1 LIMKKALRHLICAF
15 ALLLAGMQLTAQAPA
30 RISIQGTLKN
40 SDGASV
46 ADGTYAVKFRLY
58 REEMGGTHL
67 WEEEAAVEVVGGI
80 YSHYLGSVVPLDGAD
95 FSGTLFLGVR
105 IGNFEFIPRTEMTY
119 APYTFASNISQKVVC
134 SGAVGDIKYSI
145 LNPSQFAA
153 VNGDCW
159 VPLDG
164 RPMAGSDL
172 LAQITG
178 LNTLPDV
185 GGAFL
190 RAQEFPNSPDRDPG
204 RTSGSQVGT
213 VQTDELKSHNHN
225 VTDPG
230 HKHGSGGL
238 GYAGGSLGGG
248 TPIANGQLTQLA
260 WNMSNATTGITIAAA
275 GGAET
280 RPVNMNF
287 WVYIRI
293 N

>member
-1 LIMKKALRHLICAF
+1 MKKVLRHLVCAF

-80 YSHYLGSVVPLDGAD
+80 YSHYLGSVVPLEGAD

-119 APYTFASNISQKVVC
+119 APYTFASNIAQKVVC

-145 LNPSQFAA
+145 LNPSQFAE

-213 VQTDELKSHNHN
+213 VQADEFKSHNHPI
-225 VTDPG
+225 TDPG
-230 HKHGSGGL
+230 HNHSYTDRYRNTTISDDANDRGV
-238 GYAGGSLGGG
+238 GG
-248 TPIANGQLTQLA
+248 TNLDSSSHTTG
-260 WNMSNATTGITIAAA
+260 NRTTGITINNA

>member
-1 LIMKKALRHLICAF
+1 MRNALHYLACAF
-15 ALLLAGMQLTAQAPA
+15 TLFLAVAQLTAQAPA
-30 RISIQGTLKN
+30 RISIQGTLKS

-80 YSHYLGSVVPLDGAD
+80 YSHYLGSVVPLEGAD
-95 FSGTLFLGVR
+95 FSSTLFLGVR

-119 APYTFASNISQKVVC
+119 APYTFASNVAQKVVC

-145 LNPSQFAA
+145 LNPTQFAA

-164 RPMAGSDL
+164 RAMSDADL
-172 LAQITG
+172 LKQITG
-178 LNTLPDV
+178 FANLPDV
-185 GGAFL
+185 GGTFL
-190 RAQEFPNSPDRDPG
+190 RAQEFSGSPDRDPG
-204 RTSGSQVGT
+204 RTSGSEVGT
-213 VQTDELKSHNHN
+213 LQADDFKSHRH
-225 VTDPG
+225 TISDPG
-230 HKHGSGGL
+230 HSHSYVDRFRNTTISDDANDRGV
-238 GYAGGSLGGG
+238 AGTNLD
-248 TPIANGQLTQLA
+248 
-260 WNMSNATTGITIAAA
+260 SNSYSTGNSTTGITINNT

>member
-1 LIMKKALRHLICAF
+1 MKKALRHLVCVF
-15 ALLLAGMQLTAQAPA
+15 ALLAAGMQLTAQAPA

-80 YSHYLGSVVPLDGAD
+80 YSHYLGSVVPLEGAD

-119 APYTFASNISQKVVC
+119 APYTFASNIAQKVVC

-145 LNPSQFAA
+145 LNPTQFAA

-164 RPMAGSDL
+164 RPMAGGTL

-178 LNTLPDV
+178 LTTLPDV

-190 RAQEFPNSPDRDPG
+190 RAQEFPNSPNRDPG
-204 RTSGSQVGT
+204 RTSGSQVGV
-213 VQTDELKSHNHN
+213 VQADDFKRHNHSIN
-225 VTDPG
+225 DPG
-230 HKHGSGGL
+230 HSHSGGAFWPS
-238 GYAGGSLGGG
+238 GNWPAQNQGAGDEDYTRFTNTGS
-248 TPIANGQLTQLA
+248 
-260 WNMSNATTGITIAAA
+260 STTGITINNN
-275 GGAET
+275 GGDET

>member
-1 LIMKKALRHLICAF
+1 MKKALRHLICAF

-119 APYTFASNISQKVVC
+119 APYTFASNIAQKVVC

-145 LNPSQFAA
+145 LNPSQFAE

-190 RAQEFPNSPDRDPG
+190 RAQEFPNSPNRDPG

-213 VQTDELKSHNHN
+213 VQADEFKSHNHPL
-225 VTDPG
+225 TDPG
-230 HKHGSGGL
+230 HSHSYTDRFRSTTVSDNANDRGVASDGLTSGNYTTG
-238 GYAGGSLGGG
+238 
-248 TPIANGQLTQLA
+248 N
-260 WNMSNATTGITIAAA
+260 SNTGITIGTA